1 MMSDATKTPANT
13 EVSDVTCFLVPIS
26 LILESNDI
34 GDKAT
39 MAPSLVKV
47 CAKDSEGNFLVSAE
61 VGFRRFFMTFSP
73 ALKGRLVGEDRIEDE
88 EVRIHFNTNIIGD
101 PLK

>member
-1 MMSDATKTPANT
+1 MSDTTMTTANA
-13 EVSDVTCFLVPIS
+13 EVLDVDCFLAPIS
-26 LILESNDI
+26 QILESNDI

-39 MAPSLVKV
+39 MAPSQVKV
-47 CAKDSEGNFLVSAE
+47 CAKDSTGNFLVSAE

-88 EVRIHFNTNIIGD
+88 EVRIHFQTNIIGD
-101 PLK
+101 PLQ